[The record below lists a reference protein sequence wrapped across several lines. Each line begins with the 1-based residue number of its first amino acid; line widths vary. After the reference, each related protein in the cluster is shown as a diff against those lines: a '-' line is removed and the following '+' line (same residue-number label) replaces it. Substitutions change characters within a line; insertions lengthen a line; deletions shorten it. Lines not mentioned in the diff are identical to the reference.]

1 MKPRLPT
8 VAVAAREG
16 FLSFPVPPPAGRRH
30 DLYRRYAFA
39 ALGPTRAR
47 RLLHKVRSDVGGR
60 PDGTKHRPTQ
70 V

>member
-1 MKPRLPT
+1 MRPTATVAAIVARERLRYFFLPT
-8 VAVAAREG
+8 SE
-16 FLSFPVPPPAGRRH
+16 RRGY